1 MPIKLSEA
9 KQLLENCGYSI
20 IRNIEYDT
28 EKLPIDYKDMQEFS
42 IRHYGDVLTESLYF
56 YSEEKFIK
64 QIKLK
69 IPNFK
74 NYITRKSHN
83 DLLLDLS
90 ILDLFKNKE
99 QFEQLLYKYCYRIRN
114 ITFFNVVIGPEYNL
128 DKDNKDYYIHL
139 SPVSNL
145 NEIGIEPRASGKFE
159 EYSPRIYLFKLNDLV
174 GYDIEMK
181 DMAEDLYYSC
191 QDIIEMFNR
200 TYGEDKKYYVYL
212 CKLDDDRDIF
222 VDNVMKDW
230 KAYYTFKKIVPS
242 RIKKL

>member
-1 MPIKLSEA
+1 MIKLSEA
-9 KQLLENCGYSI
+9 KKLLNECGYTI
-20 IRNIEYDT
+20 TRNIEYDT
-28 EKLPIDYKDMQEFS
+28 HKLPFDYKDKKECS

-64 QIKLK
+64 QMKLV
-69 IPNFK
+69 IPNFTDYIK
-74 NYITRKSHN
+74 NRVHT
-83 DLLLDLS
+83 DLILKPEIKDLFNSKKEFEALLD
-90 ILDLFKNKE
+90 
-99 QFEQLLYKYCYRIRN
+99 KYCYRLRN
-114 ITFFNVVIGPEYNL
+114 DNYLSVVIGPEYNL
-128 DKDNKDYYIHL
+128 DKDNKNYYIHI
-139 SPVSNL
+139 SPVPNL
-145 NEIGIEPRASGKFE
+145 NEIGIEPRSSGKFE

-191 QDIIEMFNR
+191 QDIIDMFNSA
-200 TYGEDKKYYVYL
+200 YGENKTYYVYL

-222 VDNVMKDW
+222 IDNVMTDW